1 MSSSPELTKHASL
14 ADAPDA
20 ATAADRIVQA
30 ILIIRGQKVMLDADL
45 ARLYGVA
52 TRVLVQAIKRNPDRF
67 PSDFLFQLTNQEVAF
82 LRSQFVISNNGP
94 RRGGRRYAPYAF
106 TEHGALMAA
115 TVLNTPRAVE
125 MSRYVV
131 RVFVRLRALVTAND
145 ELAKKLDELE
155 RRLHDH
161 DDAITEIVR
170 AIRQLTAPAPP
181 VPKRKI

>member
-1 MSSSPELTKHASL
+1 ME
-14 ADAPDA
+14 A
-20 ATAADRIVQA
+20 ATAAGRIVQA

-52 TRVLVQAIKRNPDRF
+52 TRVLVQAIKRNLDRF
-67 PSDFLFQLTNQEVAF
+67 PPDFMFQLTNQEVVS
-82 LRSQFVISNNGP
+82 LRSQFVISNAGSG
-94 RRGGRRYAPYAF
+94 RGGRRYAPYAF

-131 RVFVRLRALVTAND
+131 RAFVRLRALVTAND
-145 ELAKKLDELE
+145 QLAKKLDELE
-155 RRLHDH
+155 RRLNDH

-170 AIRQLTAPAPP
+170 TIRQLTAPPP
-181 VPKRKI
+181 AAPKRKIGFV